1 MNFAALPPEVNSAR
15 MYAGPGS
22 APMMAAATA
31 WDALAGQLDVFATG
45 YTSELASL
53 QGRDWSGPASHAMA
67 AAAAPYVAW
76 ASTTAAQAEQA
87 AAQGRAAAAAYEAAF
102 AMTVPPPVI
111 EANRTLLMALV
122 ATNFFGQ
129 NTPAIA
135 ATEALYTEMWAQDAA
150 AMYGYAGS
158 ALPAAAA
165 LTPFTPPP
173 QTTNANGQ
181 STQNAAAAQAVGTA
195 TADKTQMLAQTVS
208 AAPHQLHSLSTG
220 SSSAHSA
227 VSSATSATSQATSA
241 TSQATSATSSAT
253 STSSS
258 SQYVYITNFQ
268 TFKQY
273 YDIYNEAINKN
284 FYNYGVTIGDQGDF
298 NATLPKF
305 FQHMALPRV
314 PPFLY
319 DNPEEP
325 ELVGARGLALAGT
338 GNAGSVGTLSVPQ
351 SWSPASPASGQTLL
365 AANDA
370 TPAQSPDTSHR
381 AVLANSARPMDQ
393 APLSVGPMGGS
404 AQQRTG
410 NAVFR
415 TGDRRFRMP
424 RPAVGG

>member
-1 MNFAALPPEVNSAR
+1 VVLDFAALPPEVNSGR

-45 YTSELASL
+45 YSSELASL
-53 QGRDWSGPASHAMA
+53 QGRHWSGPASHAMA

-76 ASTTAAQAEQA
+76 ANTTATQAEQA
-87 AAQGRAAAAAYEAAF
+87 AAQGRAAAAAYETAF
-102 AMTVPPPVI
+102 ALTVPPPVI
-111 EANRTLLMALV
+111 EANRTLLMTLV

-135 ATEALYTEMWAQDAA
+135 ATEALYAEMWAQDAA
-150 AMYGYAGS
+150 AMYGYAAS

-181 STQNAAAAQAVGTA
+181 ATQNAAAAQSVGTA
-195 TADKTQMLAQTVS
+195 TADKTQTLAHTIS
-208 AAPHQLHSLSTG
+208 AALNQLHSLSSG

-227 VSSATSATSQATSA
+227 
-241 TSQATSATSSAT
+241 TSSAT
-253 STSSS
+253 SPSSSSATPVTSSS
-258 SQYVYITNFQ
+258 TSTTSSQYFYITNFK
-268 TFKQY
+268 TFKEY
-273 YDIYNEAINKN
+273 YDPFNEAFNKN

-305 FQHMALPRV
+305 FQHMTLPRT

-325 ELVGARGLALAGT
+325 ELVGARGPALAGT

-351 SWSPASPASGQTLL
+351 SWSSASPASGQTLL

-370 TPAQSPDTSHR
+370 TPVQSLETPHR
-381 AVLANSARPMDQ
+381 AVLASSVEPMDQ
-393 APLSVGPMGGS
+393 APLSVGPMGGPG
-404 AQQRTG
+404 QQRTG